1 MEMDKRRA
9 RALKRVVT
17 ATQKL
22 SGVADL
28 GAKRTAERL
37 SGMLEFWGGLSAT
50 GRRTTRSALEWV
62 RNRTDPDP
70 PKYLEPGMDSFLVPG
85 TEDVRVYV
93 LGPPRNPK
101 LLKKSDPSKRTSEVY
116 ELAGDADA
124 DFGFFAAVNS
134 LGDGSVPEGQPF
146 VDWFRVEESEAKG
159 RQFFRAH
166 YGFEGDDWRRI
177 EHDWLGLAGRLALPL
192 NSDTNNTSLVLAF
205 ELGKPGEGRVLL
217 FPGDAQVGNWLSW
230 HEGLEWKIEADGR
243 TRTVTAKN
251 LLSRTVLYKVGHHGS
266 HNATLR
272 EQGLELMTCDELAVM
287 LPVNRAM
294 AKQMDWD
301 MPFEPLLARL
311 QELSKGQIL
320 DLEKGLANDRPHDLG
335 ERDWTHFL
343 EEQTKVTD
351 EWIDLFV
358 QM

>member
-124 DFGFFAAVNS
+124 DFDSSRRSIPSATAAC
-134 LGDGSVPEGQPF
+134 P
-146 VDWFRVEESEAKG
+146 
-159 RQFFRAH
+159 RAS
-166 YGFEGDDWRRI
+166 
-177 EHDWLGLAGRLALPL
+177 P
-192 NSDTNNTSLVLAF
+192 S
-205 ELGKPGEGRVLL
+205 
-217 FPGDAQVGNWLSW
+217 
-230 HEGLEWKIEADGR
+230 
-243 TRTVTAKN
+243 
-251 LLSRTVLYKVGHHGS
+251 
-266 HNATLR
+266 
-272 EQGLELMTCDELAVM
+272 
-287 LPVNRAM
+287 
-294 AKQMDWD
+294 
-301 MPFEPLLARL
+301 
-311 QELSKGQIL
+311 
-320 DLEKGLANDRPHDLG
+320 
-335 ERDWTHFL
+335 
-343 EEQTKVTD
+343 
-351 EWIDLFV
+351 
-358 QM
+358 